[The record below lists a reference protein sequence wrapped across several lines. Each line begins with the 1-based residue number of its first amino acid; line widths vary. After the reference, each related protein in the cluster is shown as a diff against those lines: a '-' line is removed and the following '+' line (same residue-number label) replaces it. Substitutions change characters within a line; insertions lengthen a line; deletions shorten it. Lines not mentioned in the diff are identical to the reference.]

1 MHSCKLIR
9 MIRFYVVYFGLA
21 FLTAV
26 LFALL
31 EIQIEGKNGWAGKLP
46 TWRRKNRFI
55 RWILGNKEFTGYHF
69 YLWLF
74 IFSLL
79 HITLIFLEWSLKKE
93 LILISFYILLLR
105 LEDFFWFVL
114 NPDYGIKKFKKE
126 FIPWHSSWIG
136 PLPVSYYLSFLIWI
150 VLFIIGIKI

>member
-1 MHSCKLIR
+1 
-9 MIRFYVVYFGLA
+9 MIRFYILYFGLV
-21 FLTAV
+21 FLAAI

-31 EIQIEGKNGWAGKLP
+31 EIQIEGKNGWASKLP
-46 TWRRKNRFI
+46 TWRRSNRFI
-55 RWILGNKEFTGYHF
+55 RWILGNKELTGYHF

-136 PLPVSYYLSFLIWI
+136 PFPTQYYPSFLIWA
-150 VLFIIGIKI
+150 VLFIIGIN